1 MKFITHI
8 HATMKRGGTTS
19 MLMQARTWSL
29 FLVFLLLVPL
39 LPLSH
44 SSNEAIEPENEFW
57 TSEQASEHWNVGAT
71 PILEESS
78 LRLTSGLL
86 HPVTGSFD
94 PMLVTPS
101 LPSILHDSLDVV
113 QTGMLIIQDVDADRT
128 DLEEWLEV
136 QGFPILDV
144 IPDDALLIRVPTDPH
159 QLDAAISSIVSN
171 EGIRWFGS
179 QHPGWRL
186 SPLLPTTG
194 TLDVNIIPAPDLQDI
209 EIHQLES
216 SIYLLGAEIVHCD
229 SWLCQ
234 VEGIHSNVLIDLVTS
249 GSILF
254 IEPSPKLILE
264 NIYARSVSNID
275 DVLSNHNPSLT
286 GQGQVV
292 AVSDSG
298 LDQDHGDFNGRIRAV
313 YNQYGP
319 DNSAADMYSGHG
331 THVSATLL
339 GDGSGD
345 SSAKGM
351 APNATFHFYQLEYD
365 QTGALARY
373 GSLFDMFRHSWQQNA
388 RMQTNSWGSE
398 NLGGQYNSDSR
409 SADSFADQYGD
420 FLVLFAAGN
429 EGASGSGTISPPST
443 AKNVLTIGASTSG
456 RPGTAAAGQVPT
468 FSSIGP
474 TSDGRIKPDLVSPGV
489 QICSARAQEAQYPMG
504 SSCSSARHSDGT
516 TPLYQQMDGTSMATP
531 VAAGNALLARQFL
544 TDEFGISSPRSDLLK
559 ALLVNGAKDIGAKD
573 IPNMDE
579 GWGQIDLEQT
589 LYPKDGIVPLNTFM
603 DWNQTLQPG
612 YSYVYTYDWD
622 SSHGVDI
629 TIAWTDAA
637 GSSSASQSSKR
648 LVNDL
653 DLTVIAPDGSTYK
666 GNVFSN
672 GYSTTGGVNDD
683 LNNVER
689 VKLPSSSTQSGTW
702 EIRVQHVSGSSQDFA
717 MVATSIGSE
726 NLIADLAVFSGSLWV
741 SADQPLEG
749 DAVVVRAS
757 WLNQAPGAASGYDIL
772 VEDISTSPP
781 TIILESSRG
790 SIQGG
795 SADSIT
801 TQHTFSTTGVHTL
814 RLTLDSAAQVSEL
827 NDEVNGTNNN
837 QITYDVNVTAIGVR
851 ILPHLENGNLPSSPE
866 ELAIATHRTID
877 PSVTSSIS
885 FDLDLM
891 NEGTASIDAGL
902 IVTPVQIIREDGILD
917 APDDDWSRT
926 LSESG
931 PWTLPEGGASGS
943 IRTISLSLVD
953 EDADFNDPYGAI
965 FALPGTYIVDLT
977 MYDRN
982 APLVSYTLRLTV
994 EVERVE
1000 GLDTVL
1006 AGDQGIAGKPGD
1018 TVGYTITVRNSG
1030 NGPTIYTVSCEN
1042 DLRWP
1047 IELGNGNTSSIEL
1060 DPLSRLQ
1067 FIGLSV
1073 RIVIP
1078 QAYMGEPAAGSSAVV
1093 TCNID
1098 STIDSSVSSTEVS
1111 TVGVLESR
1119 AYSVDIFEEDGTPIG
1134 PSGSAIQRAVL
1145 NDEIVNTSI
1154 HIENKGNTAFDV
1166 DVSMS
1171 TGLVSWPVWLY
1182 VDGAQVS
1189 SPYSINL
1196 QPGVVSYLQVQMAVS
1211 ANADNFDVNVI
1222 TIRTSLSG
1230 SIPTVNQTK
1239 FIVEQ
1244 RTDFILEGPESGII
1258 DVTPGSTSTFNV
1270 TVQNTG
1276 NVPVVL
1282 NWTFPSLP
1290 EGWSI
1295 GFASGLAPY
1304 SLLMGEERT
1313 VKIGLSVPL
1322 GLSSGVSETEV
1333 GLLVMG
1339 GLASSSL
1346 DISQSVLLGV
1356 RVSSLAV
1363 PVVEFAENR
1372 YNDVPREESTEITM
1386 ELSNGGNLPLT
1397 VSVDLL
1403 APEGWNYA
1411 FEQTS
1416 VSDLSP
1422 GDTVEITLT
1431 LIPSKDVSSGVQD
1444 FVVICMIDGIETE
1457 IGGFE
1462 ATAAA
1467 VTSGGGA
1474 IGFLESVGVPAW
1486 AAGIV
1491 VMVLFVGLFA
1501 GVFMLRNRG
1510 LSSLSDDERLI
1521 PAGSTLNQ
1529 GDYQTRFEAA
1539 INTGNEENSLVSG
1552 GVSQAEIDAALN
1564 SGLAPLPPPT
1574 PEGLPPGFSSPPP
1587 PSLPPG
1593 LPPGFPPSE

>member
-1 MKFITHI
+1 MNNIAHF
-8 HATMKRGGTTS
+8 HATMKKGGITS
-19 MLMQARTWSL
+19 MRMQARSWSL
-29 FLVFLLLVPL
+29 FLVFILLVPL
-39 LPLSH
+39 LP
-44 SSNEAIEPENEFW
+44 SSDSLNQEMPLENESW
-57 TSEQASEHWNVGAT
+57 SSEQASEHWTIGAS
-71 PILEESS
+71 PILESS
-78 LRLTSGLL
+78 SMRQTSGLL

-94 PMLVTPS
+94 PLVVTPV
-101 LPSILHDSLDVV
+101 LPSNLHNSLDVI
-113 QTGMLIIQDVDADRT
+113 QTGMLIIQDIDADRS
-128 DLEEWLEV
+128 DLHDWLKI
-136 QGFPILDV
+136 QDFPVLDI
-144 IPDDALLIRVPTDPH
+144 IPDDALLIRVPTDPNE
-159 QLDAAISSIVSN
+159 LDAAISAISSN

-186 SPLLPTTG
+186 SPDLPSSG
-194 TLDVNIIPAPDLQDI
+194 LVDVNIIPAPDLEEVELQ
-209 EIHQLES
+209 QLES
-216 SIYLLGAEIVHCD
+216 SIYLKGAKIVHCD

-234 VEGIHSNVLIDLVTS
+234 VERIQSHALIDLVNS
-249 GSILF
+249 GNILF
-254 IEPSPKLILE
+254 IEPSAKLVYE

-275 DVLSNHNPSLT
+275 DVLTNHNPSLT

-292 AVSDSG
+292 AISDSG

-319 DNSAADMYSGHG
+319 DNSAADMHSGHG
-331 THVSATLL
+331 THVTATLL

-345 SSAKGM
+345 SSTRGM

-429 EGASGSGTISPPST
+429 EGSSGSGTISPPST

-504 SSCSSARHSDGT
+504 SSCSSARHSDGS

-579 GWGQIDLEQT
+579 GWGQIDLEQS

-622 SSHGVDI
+622 ASHGVDI

-637 GSSSASQSSKR
+637 GSSSASQSTKR

-653 DLTVIAPDGSTYK
+653 DLTVIAPDGSVYK

-672 GYSTTGGVNDD
+672 GYSITGGASDD

-689 VKLPSSSTQSGTW
+689 VKLPPTSGLSGTW
-702 EIRVQHVSGSSQDFA
+702 EIRVQHTSGNSQDFA

-772 VEDISTSPP
+772 IEDISTSPP
-781 TIILESSRG
+781 TIILQSSRG
-790 SIQGG
+790 PIQGG

-814 RLTLDSAAQVSEL
+814 RLTLDSGGSVAEL
-827 NDEVNGTNNN
+827 NDDINGTDNN

-851 ILPHLENGNLPSSPE
+851 IVPYMDDGSLPDTPE
-866 ELAIATHRTID
+866 KLSQASRRIID
-877 PSVTSSIS
+877 PSVTSSVT
-885 FDLDLM
+885 FNLDIM
-891 NEGTASIDAGL
+891 NEGTASIEAGL
-902 IVTPVQIIREDGILD
+902 IVTPVQFVRDDGILD
-917 APDDDWSRT
+917 APQDEWSRT

-943 IRTISLSLVD
+943 TRTISLSVVD

-965 FALPGTYIVDLT
+965 FALPGTYILDLT

-982 APLVSYTLRLTV
+982 APLVSYTIRLTID
-994 EVERVE
+994 VERVE
-1000 GLDTVL
+1000 GLNTVI
-1006 AGDQGIAGKPGD
+1006 AGDQGLAGKPGD

-1030 NGPTIYTVSCEN
+1030 NGPTIFAVNCEN
-1042 DLRWP
+1042 DQRWP

-1060 DPLSRLQ
+1060 DPLNRLQ

-1078 QAYMGEPAAGSSAVV
+1078 QAYMGQPAAGSSATV
-1093 TCNID
+1093 TCEIN
-1098 STIDSSVSSTEVS
+1098 SAVDSSISSTEIS

-1119 AYSVDIFEEDGTPIG
+1119 AYSVEIFEDDGTPIG
-1134 PSGSAIQRAVL
+1134 PSGLAIQRAVL
-1145 NDEIVNTSI
+1145 NDEIVNTTI
-1154 HIENKGNTAFDV
+1154 NVENKGNTPFDV
-1166 DVSMS
+1166 DISMS

-1182 VDGAQVS
+1182 VDGNQVS
-1189 SPYSINL
+1189 SPYSVNL

-1211 ANADNFDVNVI
+1211 PNADNFDVNVV

-1244 RTDFILEGPESGII
+1244 RTDFSLEGPESGII
-1258 DVTPGSTSTFNV
+1258 DVSPGSTSNFNV
-1270 TVQNTG
+1270 TVSNTG
-1276 NVPVVL
+1276 NVPIVL

-1290 EGWSI
+1290 DGWSI
-1295 GFASGLAPY
+1295 GFLSLAPY
-1304 SLLMGEERT
+1304 SLMMGEVRT
-1313 VKIGLSVPL
+1313 VNIGLSVPL
-1322 GLSSGVSETEV
+1322 GLESGVSATEV
-1333 GLLVMG
+1333 GLLVQG
-1339 GLASSSL
+1339 GLSSSSL

-1363 PVVEFAENR
+1363 PVVTFDENR
-1372 YNDVPREESTEITM
+1372 FNDLPRGESSNLIM
-1386 ELSNGGNLPLT
+1386 HLSNGGNLPLT
-1397 VSVDLL
+1397 ASLDLVG
-1403 APEGWNYA
+1403 PEGWNYD
-1411 FEQTS
+1411 FDQQS
-1416 VSDLSP
+1416 ISDLSP
-1422 GDTVEITLT
+1422 GNTVDII
-1431 LIPSKDVSSGVQD
+1431 LIINPSEEVSSGVQN
-1444 FVVICMIDGIETE
+1444 FVIITTVDGIEMET
-1457 IGGFE
+1457 GGFE

-1467 VTSGGGA
+1467 STSGGGA
-1474 IGFLESVGVPAW
+1474 IGLLESIGVPTW
-1486 AAGIV
+1486 AAGIL
-1491 VMVLFVGLFA
+1491 VMLVIVGLFA
-1501 GVFMLRNRG
+1501 GTFILRNRG
-1510 LSSLSDDERLI
+1510 ISSLSEGERLI

-1529 GDYQTRFEAA
+1529 GDYQTRFDAA

-1574 PEGLPPGFSSPPP
+1574 PEGLPPGFSRPPP

-1593 LPPGFPPSE
+1593 LPPGLPPSE

>member
-1 MKFITHI
+1 MKFIAHF

-19 MLMQARTWSL
+19 MLMQGRTWSV
-29 FLVFLLLVPL
+29 FLVFLFMVPL
-39 LPLSH
+39 LPLYH
-44 SSNEAIEPENEFW
+44 TPNEEIRVEDEFW
-57 TSEQASEHWNVGAT
+57 TSEQASEYWTLGASPT
-71 PILEESS
+71 LEKSS

-94 PMLVTPS
+94 PLLLSPS
-101 LPSILHDSLDVV
+101 LPGILHDDLDVV
-113 QTGMLIIQDVDADRT
+113 RTGMLIIQDVDSDRT

-144 IPDDALLIRVPTDPH
+144 IPDDALLIRVPTEPH

-194 TLDVNIIPAPDLQDI
+194 ILDVNVIPAPDLDDFSL
-209 EIHQLES
+209 HQLES
-216 SIYLLGAEIVHCD
+216 KIYLSGAEFVHCD
-229 SWLCQ
+229 FWLCQ
-234 VEGIHSNVLIDLVTS
+234 VQAVQSNALIELATS
-249 GSILF
+249 GLVLF

-275 DVLSNHNPSLT
+275 DVLLNHNPSLT

-298 LDQDHGDFNGRIRAV
+298 LDQDHGDFTGRIRAV

-319 DNSAADMYSGHG
+319 DNSAADMHSGHG

-345 SSAKGM
+345 SSATGM

-388 RMQTNSWGSE
+388 RVQTNSWGSE

-456 RPGTAAAGQVPT
+456 RPGTAGAGQVPT

-489 QICSARAQEAQYPMG
+489 QICSARAQEAQSPMG

-559 ALLVNGAKDIGAKD
+559 ALLVNGAKDMGVKD

-637 GSSSASQSSKR
+637 GSSSSSQSSKR

-653 DLTVIAPDGSTYK
+653 DLTVIAPDGSVYK

-672 GYSTTGGVNDD
+672 GFSSTGGLNDA

-689 VKLPSSSTQSGTW
+689 VKFPPSTSQSGIW

-757 WLNQAPGAASGYDIL
+757 WLNQAPGSASGYDIII
-772 VEDISTSPP
+772 EDISTSPP

-801 TQHTFSTTGVHTL
+801 TQYTFSTTGVHTL
-814 RLTLDSAAQVSEL
+814 RLTLDSTSQVPEL

-851 ILPHLENGNLPSSPE
+851 ILPYLENGNLPSSPE
-866 ELAIATHRTID
+866 EIALATHRTVD
-877 PSVTSSIS
+877 PSITSSIS

-902 IVTPVQIIREDGILD
+902 IVTPVQIIRDDGILD
-917 APDDDWSRT
+917 APEDEWSRT

-931 PWTLPEGGASGS
+931 PWSLPEGGTSGS
-943 IRTISLSLVD
+943 TQTISLTLVD
-953 EDADFNDPYGAI
+953 EDADFDDPYGAV

-982 APLVSYTLRLTV
+982 SPLVSYTLRLTV

-1000 GLDTVL
+1000 GLNTVI
-1006 AGDQGIAGKPGD
+1006 AGDQGLAGKPGD
-1018 TVGYTITVRNSG
+1018 TVGYTITIRNSG
-1030 NGPTIYTVSCEN
+1030 NGPTVFTVSCEN
-1042 DLRWP
+1042 NLRWP

-1073 RIVIP
+1073 RNR
-1078 QAYMGEPAAGSSAVV
+1078 YSS
-1093 TCNID
+1093 
-1098 STIDSSVSSTEVS
+1098 
-1111 TVGVLESR
+1111 
-1119 AYSVDIFEEDGTPIG
+1119 
-1134 PSGSAIQRAVL
+1134 
-1145 NDEIVNTSI
+1145 SI
-1154 HIENKGNTAFDV
+1154 HG
-1166 DVSMS
+1166 
-1171 TGLVSWPVWLY
+1171 
-1182 VDGAQVS
+1182 
-1189 SPYSINL
+1189 
-1196 QPGVVSYLQVQMAVS
+1196 
-1211 ANADNFDVNVI
+1211 
-1222 TIRTSLSG
+1222 
-1230 SIPTVNQTK
+1230 
-1239 FIVEQ
+1239 
-1244 RTDFILEGPESGII
+1244 
-1258 DVTPGSTSTFNV
+1258 
-1270 TVQNTG
+1270 
-1276 NVPVVL
+1276 
-1282 NWTFPSLP
+1282 
-1290 EGWSI
+1290 
-1295 GFASGLAPY
+1295 
-1304 SLLMGEERT
+1304 
-1313 VKIGLSVPL
+1313 
-1322 GLSSGVSETEV
+1322 
-1333 GLLVMG
+1333 
-1339 GLASSSL
+1339 
-1346 DISQSVLLGV
+1346 
-1356 RVSSLAV
+1356 
-1363 PVVEFAENR
+1363 
-1372 YNDVPREESTEITM
+1372 
-1386 ELSNGGNLPLT
+1386 
-1397 VSVDLL
+1397 
-1403 APEGWNYA
+1403 
-1411 FEQTS
+1411 
-1416 VSDLSP
+1416 
-1422 GDTVEITLT
+1422 
-1431 LIPSKDVSSGVQD
+1431 
-1444 FVVICMIDGIETE
+1444 
-1457 IGGFE
+1457 
-1462 ATAAA
+1462 
-1467 VTSGGGA
+1467 
-1474 IGFLESVGVPAW
+1474 
-1486 AAGIV
+1486 
-1491 VMVLFVGLFA
+1491 
-1501 GVFMLRNRG
+1501 
-1510 LSSLSDDERLI
+1510 
-1521 PAGSTLNQ
+1521 
-1529 GDYQTRFEAA
+1529 
-1539 INTGNEENSLVSG
+1539 
-1552 GVSQAEIDAALN
+1552 
-1564 SGLAPLPPPT
+1564 
-1574 PEGLPPGFSSPPP
+1574 
-1587 PSLPPG
+1587 
-1593 LPPGFPPSE
+1593 

>member
-1 MKFITHI
+1 MH
-8 HATMKRGGTTS
+8 MQVRG
-19 MLMQARTWSL
+19 WSL
-29 FLVFLLLVPL
+29 FLVFLLLIPL
-39 LPLSH
+39 IPLIH
-44 SSNEAIEPENEFW
+44 ENDEKMEDEDDFW
-57 TSEQASEHWNVGAT
+57 TSEEASENWIIGAN
-71 PILEESS
+71 PILQPSP
-78 LRLTSGLL
+78 LRPTSGLL

-94 PMLVTPS
+94 PLLTAPLFS
-101 LPSILHDSLDVV
+101 AGFHDDLDVIR
-113 QTGMLIIQDVDADRT
+113 TGMLIVQDVDADRT
-128 DLEEWLEV
+128 DLENWLNL

-144 IPDDALLIRVPTDPH
+144 IPDDALLVRLPTEPS
-159 QLDAAISSIVSN
+159 QLDAAISSIASN

-179 QHPGWRL
+179 QHPGWRI
-186 SPLLPTTG
+186 SPLLPSIG
-194 TLDVNIIPAPDLQDI
+194 IVDVNVVPAPDLDDAQLVL
-209 EIHQLES
+209 LES
-216 SIYLLGAEIVHCD
+216 TLHLMGAEVVRCD
-229 SWLCQ
+229 HWLCQ
-234 VEGIHSNVLIDLVTS
+234 VEGIPSNQLIELAYTGDV
-249 GSILF
+249 LF
-254 IEPSPKLILE
+254 IEPSPNLILE
-264 NIYARSVSNID
+264 NVYARSVTNID
-275 DVLSNHNPSLT
+275 DVISNHNPSLT

-319 DNSAADMYSGHG
+319 DNSAADMHSGHG
-331 THVSATLL
+331 THVSASLL

-345 SSAKGM
+345 SNARGM

-388 RMQTNSWGSE
+388 RVQTNSWGSE

-429 EGASGSGTISPPST
+429 EGNSGSGTISPPST

-456 RPGTAAAGQVPT
+456 RPGTAPAGQVPS

-474 TSDGRIKPDLVSPGV
+474 TLDGRIKPDLVSPGV

-559 ALLVNGAKDIGAKD
+559 ALLVNGAKDIGAKN

-579 GWGQIDLEQT
+579 GWGQVDLEQT
-589 LYPKDGIVPLNTFM
+589 LYPRDGIIPLNTFM

-622 SSHGVDI
+622 ASHGVDI

-653 DLTVIAPDGSTYK
+653 DLTVIAPDGSVYK

-672 GYSTTGGVNDD
+672 GYSASGGVSDD

-689 VKLPSSSTQSGTW
+689 VKLPPTPGLSGSW
-702 EIRVQHVSGSSQDFA
+702 EIRVQHSSGSSQDFA

-726 NLIADLAVFSGSLWV
+726 NLIADLAVFPGSLWV

-772 VEDISTSPP
+772 VEDISTTPP
-781 TIILESSRG
+781 TVILQSSRG

-801 TQHTFSTTGVHTL
+801 TQHTFSTTGVHTI
-814 RLTLDSAAQVSEL
+814 RLTLDSGSQVDEL
-827 NDEVNGTNNN
+827 NDEINGTDNN

-851 ILPHLENGNLPSSPE
+851 IVPYMANGNLPSSPQ
-866 ELAIATHRTID
+866 ELAEASQRTMD
-877 PSVTSSIS
+877 PSATKSMT
-885 FDLDLM
+885 FDLDIM
-891 NEGTASIDAGL
+891 NEGTATIDAGM
-902 IVTPVQIIREDGILD
+902 IVTPVQFVREDGILD
-917 APDDDWSRT
+917 APADEWSRT

-931 PWTLPEGGASGS
+931 PWTLPEGGAAGS
-943 IRTISLSLVD
+943 TRTISLNLVN
-953 EDADFNDPYGAI
+953 EDADFDDPYGAI

-982 APLVSYTLRLTV
+982 APLVSYTIRLTID
-994 EVERVE
+994 VERVE

-1006 AGDQGIAGKPGD
+1006 AGDQGLAGKPGE

-1030 NGPTIYTVSCEN
+1030 NGPTIFTVDCEN
-1042 DLRWP
+1042 DQRWP

-1060 DPLSRLQ
+1060 DPLNRLQ

-1073 RIVIP
+1073 RVVIP
-1078 QAYMGEPAAGSSAVV
+1078 EAFMGSPAAGSSATV
-1093 TCNID
+1093 TCIIS
-1098 STIDSSVSSTEVS
+1098 STIDSSITSTEIS
-1111 TVGVLESR
+1111 TVGVLESK
-1119 AYSVDIFEEDGTPIG
+1119 AYVVDIYEDDGTPIG
-1134 PSGSAIQRAVL
+1134 PSGLAIQRAVL
-1145 NDEIVNTSI
+1145 NDEIVNTSVEV
-1154 HIENKGNTAFDV
+1154 ENTGNTAFDIEI
-1166 DVSMS
+1166 SMS

-1182 VDGAQVS
+1182 VDGQQVS
-1189 SPYSINL
+1189 SPYTLNL
-1196 QPGVVSYLQVQMAVS
+1196 QPGVVSTLQVQMSVS
-1211 ANADNFDVNVI
+1211 ANADNFDVNVV
-1222 TIRTSLSG
+1222 TIRTALTG
-1230 SIPTVNQTK
+1230 SIPTVNQTQ

-1244 RTDFILEGPESGII
+1244 RTDFILNGPESGLI
-1258 DVTPGSTSTFNV
+1258 DVSPGSTSTFNV
-1270 TVQNTG
+1270 TVANTG
-1276 NVPVVL
+1276 NVPIVL

-1295 GFASGLAPY
+1295 GFLSLAPY
-1304 SLLMGEERT
+1304 TLMMNEERI
-1313 VKIGLSVPL
+1313 VKMGLSVPL
-1322 GLSSGVSETEV
+1322 GLDSGMSSTEV
-1333 GLLVMG
+1333 GLLVRG
-1339 GLASSSL
+1339 GLSL
-1346 DISQSVLLGV
+1346 DSLVLNQSVILGV
-1356 RVSSLAV
+1356 RVSSISV
-1363 PVVEFAENR
+1363 PVVTFDDNR
-1372 YNDVPREESTEITM
+1372 FNDIPRNEPTELIM
-1386 ELSNGGNLPLT
+1386 HLSNGGNLPLNAN
-1397 VSVDLL
+1397 VVIVG
-1403 APEGWNYA
+1403 PEGWSY
-1411 FEQTS
+1411 ELDQTS
-1416 VSDLSP
+1416 VSNLLPSEQVDFVLTLNPSNDASA
-1422 GDTVEITLT
+1422 GVQNFNVVCIVDGVEIQ
-1431 LIPSKDVSSGVQD
+1431 S
-1444 FVVICMIDGIETE
+1444 
-1457 IGGFE
+1457 GGFE
-1462 ATAAA
+1462 VTAAA
-1467 VTSGGGA
+1467 SNSGGGA
-1474 IGFLESVGVPAW
+1474 IGLLESIGVPTW

-1491 VMVLFVGLFA
+1491 VMLVIVGLLGGTF
-1501 GVFMLRNRG
+1501 VLRNKG
-1510 LSSLSDDERLI
+1510 ISSLSEGERLI
-1521 PAGSTLNQ
+1521 PAGSSLNE
-1529 GDYQTRFEAA
+1529 GDYNTRFKAA
-1539 INTGNEENSLVSG
+1539 IDTGVEGNSLVSG

-1574 PEGLPPGFSSPPP
+1574 PAGLPPGYPQQTPVSPPP
-1587 PSLPPG
+1587 GLPPG
-1593 LPPGFPPSE
+1593 LPPGHPPSE